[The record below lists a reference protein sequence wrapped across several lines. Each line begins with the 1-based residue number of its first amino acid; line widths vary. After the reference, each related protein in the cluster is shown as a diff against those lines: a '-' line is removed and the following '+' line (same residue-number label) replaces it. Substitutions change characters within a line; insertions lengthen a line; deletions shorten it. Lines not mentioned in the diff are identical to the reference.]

1 MNNNDIKTL
10 SDTDL
15 QAAIDNYMYLHEH
28 DLIRAQWGTNS
39 PTLLNWV
46 LACAREL
53 GDRQVETDYLTRDQ
67 MADLLGNDAYI
78 HCNDY
83 EDLEYISGSMK
94 HPKPVGVFGIDP
106 IY

>member
-1 MNNNDIKTL
+1 MNDIKTL
-10 SDTDL
+10 SDSEL
-15 QAAIDNYMYLHEH
+15 QAAIDNYLYLHDN
-28 DLIRAQWGTNS
+28 DLIRPQWGTNS
-39 PTLLNWV
+39 PKLLNWV

-94 HPKPVGVFGIDP
+94 HPKPVGR
-106 IY
+106 YWL